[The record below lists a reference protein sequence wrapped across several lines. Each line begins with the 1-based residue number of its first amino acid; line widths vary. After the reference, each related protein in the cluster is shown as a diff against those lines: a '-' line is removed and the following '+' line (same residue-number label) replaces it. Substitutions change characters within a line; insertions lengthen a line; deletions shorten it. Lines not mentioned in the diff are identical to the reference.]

1 MSYGVLASVV
11 ATIAAIATVHAF
23 TPPPEQSAVPSKS
36 GGEVGQ
42 KHLSPVSGRVTPAS
56 FEANRPPV
64 PILFAHRPGS
74 GPITGASSDDVSH
87 DDAATVTNGVSSQ
100 RIARAAIERD
110 GYKGVRSL
118 RRRSDGAW
126 NARALRGSVDIEV
139 TVDAAGN
146 VTVN

>member
-23 TPPPEQSAVPSKS
+23 TPPSGQDAVPSKS
-36 GGEVGQ
+36 GGQVGQ
-42 KHLSPVSGRVTPAS
+42 EHLSSVSGRVTPPS
-56 FEANRPPV
+56 LEANRPPV
-64 PILFAHRPGS
+64 PILFTHRPDNR
-74 GPITGASSDDVSH
+74 PIASASSDDVSR
-87 DDAATVTNGVSSQ
+87 DDTANVTNGDSSQ

-118 RRRSDGAW
+118 RRRSDGVW
-126 NARALRGSVDIEV
+126 NARALRGSAEIEV
-139 TVDAAGN
+139 TVDPAGN